1 MEQPNPH
8 GGQWVRKGKLPSMK
22 DSRKR
27 SGRAGAMSKQQKGWV
42 SPQTEKL
49 SGRNLVVWVVF
60 CAFNPM
66 IFALVGCQSVPGGHG
81 ATAGAAGHLWLAG
94 NGVRDY
100 PVPKTVAAKA
110 VQDAMT
116 HMGMTTVRAS
126 HSTVESS
133 LEYKALDGTS
143 VGIHLEEEHPPAP
156 EIAVRTVISVR
167 VGAWGDDIKTDQ
179 IFLAISNALSLPV
192 APGEQAPGRLSP
204 IAVGPTEN
212 GASGP
217 VSNSIPGTVIYPSA
231 SPSGPFARPQIT
243 PQTNSQVIPQT
254 YPIPGQQPNTPPTLP
269 PQGYPQNTSPN
280 YPQPVPAGVPV
291 YGAPNSGGP
300 PNGGV
305 GPLVPIPV
313 NNPYPPITPLSP
325 PGYGPAIPDR

>member
-1 MEQPNPH
+1 MLNRLNQDKTRVRPQFGRSEVRNP
-8 GGQWVRKGKLPSMK
+8 GISVLLWV
-22 DSRKR
+22 
-27 SGRAGAMSKQQKGWV
+27 MS
-42 SPQTEKL
+42 L
-49 SGRNLVVWVVF
+49 STLGF
-60 CAFNPM
+60 C
-66 IFALVGCQSVPGGHG
+66 GCQSVPGGQG
-81 ATAGAAGHLWLAG
+81 ATAGAAGHVWLAG

-143 VGIHLEEEHPPAP
+143 VGIHLEEEHPPTP
-156 EIAVRTVISVR
+156 EMAVRTVISVR

-204 IAVGPTEN
+204 IAVSPTEN
-212 GASGP
+212 GGNGP
-217 VSNSIPGTVIYPSA
+217 VSHSIPGTVIYPSA

-243 PQTNSQVIPQT
+243 PQPNSQVIPQT
-254 YPIPGQQPNTPPTLP
+254 YPPPGQQPPPQMSPSLP
-269 PQGYPQNTSPN
+269 SQGYPQPFPQN
-280 YPQPVPAGVPV
+280 YPQAGPPGLPGYGVPPGS
-291 YGAPNSGGP
+291 GAPIGGS
-300 PNGGV
+300 
-305 GPLVPIPV
+305 GPLVPIPS
-313 NNPYPPITPLSP
+313 NNPYPPNTPYP
-325 PGYGPAIPDR
+325 PQ